1 MSELVLTC
9 EIKEVKAKKLAS
21 LDMSYRIVL
30 ETNDPAALSLG
41 TIEGNQLV
49 DVTIEP
55 ESQDG

>member
-1 MSELVLTC
+1 MSLELKC

-21 LDMSYRIVL
+21 LDMEYRLVL
-30 ETNDPAALSLG
+30 ITNDPAALALG